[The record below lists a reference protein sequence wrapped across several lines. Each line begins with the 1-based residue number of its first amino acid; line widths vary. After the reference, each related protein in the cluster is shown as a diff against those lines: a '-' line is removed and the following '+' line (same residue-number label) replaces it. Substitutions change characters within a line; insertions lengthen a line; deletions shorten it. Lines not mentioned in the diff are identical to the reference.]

1 MLKYYALSSSS
12 NYVIFKLNF
21 FFFLCLPQS
30 PSLPS
35 VNGIKKNRFIL
46 IAFMFSKML
55 TLLALYFLGTHTLLL
70 TEEWLMNT
78 SLLELKPSLVCLKL
92 NPRNH
97 RHLKEAS
104 SLFWCAVTEK
114 DSFEMTLMHFF
125 KMQLQEMTECQQQIL
140 LLIPV
145 ISTLLIMVGISH

>member
-1 MLKYYALSSSS
+1 MLS
-12 NYVIFKLNF
+12 LNLTF
-21 FFFLCLPQS
+21 FFSLCLPQS

-92 NPRNH
+92 NPCNH